1 MLLNENHEMIPLIIN
16 SLQEDLNS
24 RAPKAGISSL
34 QRSWEG
40 KLTKTGNL
48 RRVEHL

>member
-24 RAPKAGISSL
+24 RAPKAGMRSNLLARVIQY
-34 QRSWEG
+34 QR
-40 KLTKTGNL
+40 
-48 RRVEHL
+48 